1 MKFSIISSLAL
12 LASAVM
18 AMPTNPAIQRR
29 QANTT
34 IPFYLKTSGAANDQ
48 HNNLY
53 VTAYHTGA
61 GFNDAVLESS
71 NQNAAKAILNG
82 TNVQFELGTPFPWGF
97 DMGSA
102 TNYGGKLTELP

>member
-1 MKFSIISSLAL
+1 MKFSIFSSLAL

-18 AMPTNPAIQRR
+18 AMPANPAIQRR
-29 QANTT
+29 QAANTT
-34 IPFYLKTSGAANDQ
+34 APFFLKTSGGANEQ

-53 VTAYHTGA
+53 LTAYHTGA

-82 TNVQFELGTPFPWGF
+82 TNVQFELGTSFPWGL
-97 DMGSA
+97 DMGAA
-102 TNYGGKLTELP
+102 TNYGGK